1 MTFTVNGVN
10 LLPYLAAEG
19 LKWKLSDLDAPDAG
33 RTLDGIMHRNRVAQ
47 KVDLEVTCRPLTTA
61 EASIVLQAIN
71 PEFVTVVYDDPL
83 LGTTTTKTMY
93 SNNRPATFLQESWDG
108 GSYVWQGIA
117 FPLIE
122 R

>member
-19 LKWKLSDLDAPDAG
+19 LRWKLSDLDAPDAG
-33 RTLDGIMHRNRVAQ
+33 RTLDGVMHRNRVAQ
-47 KVDLEVTCRPLTTA
+47 KVDIECTCRPLTTT

-71 PEFVTVVYDDPL
+71 PEWVTVVYDDPR
-83 LGTTTTKTMY
+83 LGTTDTKTMY
-93 SNNRPATFLQESWDG
+93 SNNRPAAFLQQNWAG
-108 GSYVWQGIA
+108 NGYVWTGIT

-122 R
+122 Q

>member
-19 LKWKLSDLDAPDAG
+19 LRWKLSDLDAPDAG
-33 RTLDGIMHRNRVAQ
+33 RTLDGVMHRNRVAQ

-71 PEFVTVVYDDPL
+71 PEFVTVVYDDPRA
-83 LGTTTTKTMY
+83 GTTQTKTMY
-93 SNNRPATFLQESWDG
+93 SNNRPATFLQQSWDG
-108 GSYVWQGIA
+108 QSYVWTGIT

-122 R
+122 Q

>member
-19 LKWKLSDLDAPDAG
+19 LRWRLSDLDASDAG
-33 RTLDGIMHRNRVAQ
+33 RTLDGVMHRNRVAQ

-61 EASIVLQAIN
+61 EASTVLQAIN

-83 LGTTTTKTMY
+83 LGTTATKTMY
-93 SNNRPATFLQESWDG
+93 SNNRPATFLEESWDG
-108 GSYVWQGIA
+108 GSYVWQGIT

-122 R
+122 Q

>member
-33 RTLDGIMHRNRVAQ
+33 RTLDGMMHRNRVAQ
-47 KVDLEVTCRPLTTA
+47 KVDLEITCRPLTTS
-61 EASIVLQAIN
+61 EASTVLQAIN
-71 PEFVTVVYDDPL
+71 PEWVTVVYDDPRE
-83 LGTTTTKTMY
+83 GTTATKTMY
-93 SNNRPATFLQESWDG
+93 SNNRPAAFLQQNWA
-108 GSYVWQGIA
+108 GSGYVWTGIT

-122 R
+122 Q

>member
-19 LKWKLSDLDAPDAG
+19 LRWKLSDLDAPDAG
-33 RTLDGIMHRNRVAQ
+33 RTLDGVMHRNRVAQ
-47 KVDLEVTCRPLTTA
+47 KVDIECTCRPLTTA

-71 PEFVTVVYDDPL
+71 PEWVTVVYDDPR
-83 LGTTTTKTMY
+83 LGTTATKTMY
-93 SNNRPATFLQESWDG
+93 SNNRPAAFLQQNWAG
-108 GSYVWQGIA
+108 NGYVWAGIT

-122 R
+122 Q

>member
-33 RTLDGIMHRNRVAQ
+33 RTLDGVMHRNRVAQ
-47 KVDLEVTCRPLTTA
+47 KVDLEVTCRPLKTA
-61 EASIVLQAIN
+61 EASVVLQAIN
-71 PEFVTVVYDDPL
+71 PEWVTVVYDDPRA
-83 LGTTTTKTMY
+83 GTTLMKTMY
-93 SNNRPATFLQESWDG
+93 SNNRPATFLQQSWDG
-108 GSYVWQGIA
+108 TGYVWSGIT

-122 R
+122 Q